1 MLKQIIPSKTR
12 IKILELFYHHSSQTY
27 YLRQVVRAINEEVN
41 AVKRELDILEDTRV
55 LLKERRLNKVFYTL
69 NKHYILYEEFL
80 KIFSK
85 SVALSRNIMNN
96 IPKLGKVK
104 YAALS
109 TKFTRGIAIR
119 DDEIYLMLVGTVV
132 VPEIAAIVAEAEKE
146 FGRDINY
153 TVMTE
158 DEFTFRKRNNDP
170 FIWKF
175 LRSPKVMLAG
185 SEEDFLK

>member
-1 MLKQIIPSKTR
+1 MLKHIIPSKTR
-12 IKILELFYHHSSQTY
+12 IKILELFFHHSSQTY
-27 YLRQVVRAINEEVN
+27 YLRQVVREVNEEVN
-41 AVKRELDILEDTRV
+41 AVKRELDILEKTKV

-96 IPKLGKVK
+96 MPKLGKIK

-119 DDEIYLMLVGTVV
+119 DDEIYLMLVGTIV
-132 VPEIAAIVAEAEKE
+132 VPEVAAIVAEAEKE

-153 TVMTE
+153 TIMTD
-158 DEFTFRKRNNDP
+158 DEYLFRKRNNDP

>member
-1 MLKQIIPSKTR
+1 MLKHIIPSKTR

-27 YLRQVVRAINEEVN
+27 YLRQVVRSINEEVN
-41 AVKRELDILEDTRV
+41 AVKRELDILEKTKV

-69 NKHYILYEEFL
+69 NKHYVFYEEFL

-85 SVALSRNIMNN
+85 TVALSRNIMNN
-96 IPKLGKVK
+96 IPKLGRIK

-109 TKFTRGIAIR
+109 TKYTRGIAIR
-119 DDEIYLMLVGTVV
+119 DDEIYLMLVGVVV
-132 VPEIAAIVAEAEKE
+132 VPEIAAIVSEAEKE

>member
-12 IKILELFYHHSSQTY
+12 IKILELFYHHSSETY
-27 YLRQVVRAINEEVN
+27 YLRQVVRAVNEEVN
-41 AVKRELDILEDTRV
+41 AVKRELDILEDTKV

-69 NKHYILYEEFL
+69 NKHYVFYEEFL
-80 KIFSK
+80 KIFTK
-85 SVALSRNIMNN
+85 SLALSRQIMNN
-96 IPKLGKVK
+96 IPKLGKLK
-104 YAALS
+104 FAALS
-109 TKFTRGIAIR
+109 TKYTRGIAIR

-132 VPEIAAIVAEAEKE
+132 VPEIAAIVAEAEKD

-153 TVMTE
+153 TVMTD
-158 DEFTFRKRNNDP
+158 DEYTFRKRNNDP

>member
-12 IKILELFYHHSSQTY
+12 IKILELFYHHSSETY
-27 YLRQVVRAINEEVN
+27 YLRQVVRSIDEEVN
-41 AVKRELDILEDTRV
+41 AVKRELDILENTKV

-69 NKHYILYEEFL
+69 NKHYVFYEEFM

-85 SVALSRNIMNN
+85 TVALSRNIMNN
-96 IPKLGKVK
+96 IPKLGKIK

-109 TKFTRGIAIR
+109 TKYTRGIAIR
-119 DDEIYLMLVGTVV
+119 DDEIYLMLVGIVV

-158 DEFTFRKRNNDP
+158 DEYTFRKRNNDP

-185 SEEDFLK
+185 AEEDFLK